1 MPKRTVDIGLLSDW
15 TSWELNVWR
24 RVESTWSC
32 LSREGIE
39 LQRPQSEAEDWEYG
53 PEASSYLDAL
63 EQFFEQT
70 EERRRRA
77 EVDWSKPVLT
87 ECLAKFQ
94 NPDGFA
100 EAELWEMFTYLRAA
114 TRFSRYPDNNDGGW
128 FADHFKSGGV
138 ESAMHHLRVLTGPSL
153 ADIDHILALKATF
166 DSLSLDEFRAWKGGD
181 TVQLEDG
188 GEAIHL
194 PWPSYHP
201 VVQEWI
207 EAVWDTPF
215 YIDPY
220 HGIRDGDPIPDPK
233 FLNIGEAGYPS
244 PVEFFQASNL
254 SMVRQ
259 YMAVCIR
266 GEKWCDGHIAAEF
279 ERGVIQAAF
288 ARLSGLSHATMNWQ
302 ESL

>member
-1 MPKRTVDIGLLSDW
+1 LR
-15 TSWELNVWR
+15 
-24 RVESTWSC
+24 
-32 LSREGIE
+32 REGIE
-39 LQRPQSEAEDWEYG
+39 LQRPQPEAEDWEYS

-63 EQFFEQT
+63 DQFFEQT

-94 NPDGFA
+94 NPDSFA

-138 ESAMHHLRVLTGPSL
+138 ESAMHRLRVLTWPSL
-153 ADIDHILALKATF
+153 ADIDRILALKSTF
-166 DSLSLDEFRAWKGGD
+166 DSLSLDEFRAWQGGD
-181 TVQLEDG
+181 TIQLEG
-188 GEAIHL
+188 GCEAVHV

-215 YIDPY
+215 CIDPY
-220 HGIRDGDPIPDPK
+220 HGIKDGEPIPDPK
-233 FLNIGEAGYPS
+233 FLNIGEADYPS
-244 PVEFFQASNL
+244 PAEFFETASL
-254 SMVRQ
+254 ATVRQ

-288 ARLSGLSHATMNWQ
+288 ARLENLERSPQ
-302 ESL
+302 ENTI

>member
-1 MPKRTVDIGLLSDW
+1 LR
-15 TSWELNVWR
+15 
-24 RVESTWSC
+24 
-32 LSREGIE
+32 REGVE
-39 LQRPQSEAEDWEYG
+39 LQRPQPEAEDWEYS

-63 EQFFEQT
+63 DQFFEQT

-94 NPDGFA
+94 NPDRLA

-138 ESAMHHLRVLTGPSL
+138 ESAMHRLRVLTGPSL
-153 ADIDHILALKATF
+153 ADIDRILALKSTF
-166 DSLSLDEFRAWKGGD
+166 DSLSLDEFRAWQGGD
-181 TVQLEDG
+181 TIQLDGG
-188 GEAIHL
+188 GEAVHV

-220 HGIRDGDPIPDPK
+220 HGIKDGEPIPDPK
-233 FLNIGEAGYPS
+233 FLNIGEADHPS
-244 PVEFFQASNL
+244 PAEFFETASL
-254 SMVRQ
+254 ATVRQ
-259 YMAVCIR
+259 YMVVCIR

-288 ARLSGLSHATMNWQ
+288 ARLENLERSPQ
-302 ESL
+302 ENTI